1 MINFNG
7 DHFLQLTESYG
18 DVPPLERMVVNSVE
32 VIRPSGRIKYPYLL
46 YLPPTIE
53 NSVTN
58 LMIWAD
64 GSRDTFSLEKQI
76 QTQRNEIPTFIRTYC
91 EYNHIAFLTPVLP
104 RTRINMINYD
114 AQMFTRATMIKN
126 GNCPEYYWRPDIE
139 ILKMLRQVGVSF
151 REHNYKIADKI
162 ILAGGSAGGA
172 LVNRFAILYPDI
184 VRAVAIM
191 LAGDSYPDSVIGG
204 QRVGYPFGTAD
215 IELIDGQRFSIDD
228 YRRILHFVFAGTQD
242 TDTKYNSLSHDLNGD
257 RILIERLQ
265 PILGKTQLEMA
276 RKYVNRLK
284 ELGIDVTYI
293 ERTDLHHQVD
303 SGVFW
308 ELSRFID
315 QSLSE

>member
-1 MINFNG
+1 M
-7 DHFLQLTESYG
+7 QLTESYG

-32 VIRPSGRIKYPYLL
+32 VIRPSGHIKYPYLL
-46 YLPPTIE
+46 YLPPSVE
-53 NSVTN
+53 DSVTN

-64 GSRDTFSLEKQI
+64 GSRDPSSLERQI
-76 QTQRNEIPTFIRTYC
+76 ETQRAEIPKFIKTYC
-91 EYNHIAFLTPVLP
+91 EFNRIAFLTPVLP
-104 RTRINMINYD
+104 CTRMNGINYD
-114 AQMFTRATMIKN
+114 AQMFTRATMIEN

-228 YRRILHFVFAGTQD
+228 YKRIRHFVFAGTQD
-242 TDTKYNSLSHDLNGD
+242 IEPKYNSLSHDLNGD
-257 RILIERLQ
+257 LQLIERLR
-265 PILGKTQLEMA
+265 PILGDNQLEMA
-276 RKYVNRLK
+276 RRYVRRLK
-284 ELGIDVTYI
+284 ELGIDVTYL
-293 ERTDLHHQVD
+293 ERDDLHHQVD

-315 QSLSE
+315 KALSE